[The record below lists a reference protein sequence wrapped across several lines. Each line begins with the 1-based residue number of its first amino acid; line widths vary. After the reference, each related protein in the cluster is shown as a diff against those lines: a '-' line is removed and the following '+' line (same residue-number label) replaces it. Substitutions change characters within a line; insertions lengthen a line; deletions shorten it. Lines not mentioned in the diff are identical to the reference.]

1 MPVDNSEPSDRPRFN
16 VSRSRN
22 RRPGRWLFLV
32 AIVVIGSAAAL
43 LAPYWYPFEGNADE
57 RAIAF
62 EKAQRRWRYS
72 WGLPLPGVP
81 DLANFSQRLAE
92 NGVVEGAP
100 VLIRIFKQEFELE
113 LWMKRDGVF
122 HRFAIYPICRWSGGL
137 GPKTVQGDRQAP
149 EGFYTVD
156 ANALNPNSRWHRS
169 FNLGFPNAFDRD
181 HHRTGSL
188 IMVHG
193 GCASIGCFAMTN
205 AQIDEIWR
213 LVTAA
218 LNGGQKRFQVQVYP
232 FRMTDEALARHDGQP
247 HSAFW
252 RDLKTGN
259 DLFEANL
266 LPPRVLLC
274 QGRYRF
280 EAAADNANGD
290 REIEA
295 RCPAVTP
302 RT

>member
-1 MPVDNSEPSDRPRFN
+1 M
-16 VSRSRN
+16 
-22 RRPGRWLFLV
+22 
-32 AIVVIGSAAAL
+32 ACAAAI
-43 LAPYWYPFEGNADE
+43 LAPYRIPLTTGDTEENF
-57 RAIAF
+57 IAF
-62 EKAQRRWRYS
+62 ERAERRWRGT
-72 WGLPLPGVP
+72 WGLALRGTP
-81 DLANFSQRLAE
+81 DLAHISQRLSE
-92 NGVVEGAP
+92 NGLSEGAP
-100 VLIRIFKQEFELE
+100 ILIRIFKRQFELE

-137 GPKTVQGDRQAP
+137 GPKTTQGDHQAP

-169 FNLGFPNAFDRD
+169 FNLGFPNALDRSLG
-181 HHRTGSL
+181 RTGSL

-232 FRMTDEALARHDGQP
+232 FRMTDEAMASHAGQP
-247 HSAFW
+247 HAPFW
-252 RDLKTGN
+252 HDLKRGN

-280 EAAADNANGD
+280 EANSANPDGDN
-290 REIEA
+290 EIET

-302 RT
+302 KS